1 MASKHHNVMVPHKSN
16 PNPSNPTLLTIQTEP
31 KFAIG
36 QRAFI
41 IRTPAGNVMW
51 DCLTYLDTATISTIQ
66 KIGGLAGIVISH
78 PHFYATHLLWAQVF
92 NCPIYLASEEKEW
105 LSQPDDVEV
114 SYPRESKQG
123 DDMSTL
129 PGAMPDVET
138 GSARVFI
145 EGPPGS
151 KMEIMGKDGN
161 STGVTAYKV
170 GGHFPGSLV
179 LNWENKLFTADTL
192 IPTPSGIG
200 KLKKGMNSFV
210 FMWSYPNVS
219 YTPSPLTHNS
229 SGDWH

>member
-1 MASKHHNVMVPHKSN
+1 
-16 PNPSNPTLLTIQTEP
+16 
-31 KFAIG
+31 
-36 QRAFI
+36 
-41 IRTPAGNVMW
+41 MW

-192 IPTPSGIG
+192 MPTPSGIG